1 MSAGCICFV
10 SNIANNKEIV
20 IDKQNGF
27 ILNESTNSLID
38 NIKKLEADN
47 VLKDEI
53 INNEKSFKDNYLL
66 SDLVDKEFLIIN
78 YC

>member
-1 MSAGCICFV
+1 MLVILE
-10 SNIANNKEIV
+10 NNKEIV

-53 INNEKSFKDNYLL
+53 INNGKKFLEDNYLL
-66 SDLVDKEFLIIN
+66 SDLVDKEFSDYKSLVKKN
-78 YC
+78 